1 MRLILAATFANLPFG
16 TIYAFSVFLKSMEAM
31 LSLTRS
37 DMGVIFG
44 LCTVMFATGMNI
56 APVVYTRLSTG
67 AVLLITCVTGA
78 LGLALASQAQGFW
91 SLLFGYAIL
100 FGLGGG
106 VAFTTAQQ
114 IVNLVPTKHRGLVN
128 GYVVGLYPLGAMLGA
143 PLLGWSVELMGLRQT
158 LLNLGLVVLIS
169 GLIAV
174 WLTGLQSHIPKANAN
189 ATTANNLEANRQQS
203 YLGITQW
210 PLFLRI
216 AIVFFLAAS
225 AGLMV
230 MSQSAGI
237 VQSYGGGTQFS
248 IGATSFITGM
258 IAAARITGGWLMD
271 RFSLRQVMTAAHIW
285 SLTGALMLTIWP
297 SPEVA
302 LIALAMVGMGYG
314 FVSGSTA
321 GGIGMHWPAA
331 QFGIVAS
338 RIYIGWCVAAV
349 CLPVLAGWLFDWSNT
364 YRSSIWIAAAVNV
377 VGIGFAMRLPK
388 RPTQTPAQLQRQVD
402 KALN

>member
-37 DMGVIFG
+37 DMGLIFG
-44 LCTVMFATGMNI
+44 LCTVMFAVGMNI

-67 AVLLITCVTGA
+67 FVLLLTCVTGM
-78 LGLALASQAQGFW
+78 LGLALSSQAQGFW

-114 IVNLVPTKHRGLVN
+114 MVNLTPTKRRGLVN
-128 GYVVGLYPLGAMLGA
+128 GYVVALYPIGAMLGA
-143 PLLGWSVELMGLRQT
+143 PLLGWSVEQMGLRQT
-158 LLNLGLVVLIS
+158 LLNLGLVILVS

-174 WLTGLQSHIPKANAN
+174 WLTGLRSHIPKAASH
-189 ATTANNLEANRQQS
+189 ATASTRLETTVHQP
-203 YLGITQW
+203 YLGMTQW
-210 PLFLRI
+210 PLFFKI
-216 AIVFFLAAS
+216 SIVFFLAAS

-271 RFSLRQVMTAAHIW
+271 RFSLRQVMAAAHIW
-285 SLTGALMLTIWP
+285 SLTGALMLTLWP

-321 GGIGMHWPAA
+321 GGIGMHWPTAE
-331 QFGIVAS
+331 FGVVAS

-377 VGIGFAMRLPK
+377 AGIGFAMRVPP
-388 RPTQTPAQLQRQVD
+388 RPTDTLATPSR
-402 KALN
+402 

>member
-44 LCTVMFATGMNI
+44 LCTVMFAAGMNI
-56 APVVYTRLSTG
+56 APMVYTRLSSG
-67 AVLLITCVTGA
+67 AVLTLTSVTGA

-114 IVNLVPTKHRGLVN
+114 IVNLVPTKRRGLVN

-143 PLLGWSVELMGLRQT
+143 PLLGWSVEQMGLRQT

-174 WLTGLQSHIPKANAN
+174 WLTGLRSHIPKASAK
-189 ATTANNLEANRQQS
+189 ATAEAD
-203 YLGITQW
+203 LVTGIEHPRWGMTQW
-210 PLFLRI
+210 PLFFKI

-258 IAAARITGGWLMD
+258 IATARITGGWLMD
-271 RFSLRQVMTAAHIW
+271 RFSLRQVMAAAHVW
-285 SLTGALMLTIWP
+285 SLSGALMLTLWP
-297 SPEVA
+297 TPEVA
-302 LIALAMVGMGYG
+302 LFALAMVGMGYG
-314 FVSGSTA
+314 FVSGSAA
-321 GGIGMHWPAA
+321 GGIAMHWTAT

-338 RIYIGWCVAAV
+338 RLYIGWCVAAI

-364 YRSSIWIAAAVNV
+364 YRSSIWIAAGVNM
-377 VGIGFAMRLPK
+377 VGILLAFRLPP
-388 RPTQTPAQLQRQVD
+388 RPTTSHTT
-402 KALN
+402 